1 MQPAKSLQAEFG
13 LATAGASTLSF
24 ARNSNRMTSPV
35 HKLTDLAFVW
45 LYKKNMVGSFDG
57 IPLVSLNEGFA
68 DFVSV
73 ISRALELI
81 RDHDPRRFYRV
92 KKQTHWLVDRPHPSG
107 FGSGAYQHRIKATNV
122 DFEFRPSVGDELF
135 HAAYFAGIIV
145 HEATHGVIRDRCIS
159 TTPENRIQVER
170 ICRAEENR
178 FLGSVMC
185 SFPHLPAKLI
195 RPFDPEDWNA
205 SWETGRFAS
214 CLKEL
219 KRGSIKSRREQGVTP
234 NA

>member
-1 MQPAKSLQAEFG
+1 MSLFLVSMIYFAS
-13 LATAGASTLSF
+13 AGGCSWTF
-24 ARNSNRMTSPV
+24 ARNNNRMTSPV

-45 LYKKNMVGSFDG
+45 LYKKSMVGSFDG
-57 IPLVSLNEGFA
+57 IPLVSLNEGVA
-68 DFVSV
+68 DYVRV

-81 RDHDPRRFYRV
+81 RDQDPRRFARV
-92 KKQTHWLVDRPHPSG
+92 KKQTSWLVDRPHPCG

-122 DFEFRPSVGDELF
+122 DFECRPAVGDELF

-170 ICRAEENR
+170 ICRTEENR
-178 FLGSVMC
+178 FLVSVMRY
-185 SFPHLPAKLI
+185 FPHLPAKLI

-205 SWETGRFAS
+205 SWETGRIAS

-219 KRGSIKSRREQGVTP
+219 KRGTIKSRREQGVTP